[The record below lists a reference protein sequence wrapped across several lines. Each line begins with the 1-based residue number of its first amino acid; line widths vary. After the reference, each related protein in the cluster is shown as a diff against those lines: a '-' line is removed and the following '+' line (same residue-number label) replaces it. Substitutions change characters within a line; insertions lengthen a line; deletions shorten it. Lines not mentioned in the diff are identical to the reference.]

1 MLKVWISTVI
11 YIIKLRDFR
20 RKQTF
25 CKRVDTWER

>member
-25 CKRVDTWER
+25 FKNVDILER